1 MPTTYTDQFYTF
13 DPANPPPPGTAVS
26 VSVFD
31 LVDQNDDGDIDRF
44 NNDRVNGSD
53 VVSSWPGDSVTI
65 DVPGIGDV
73 TYTGITFYLANGQ
86 RVFTPTDGQVL
97 RDGDFVSSD
106 FVNSQGGVDA
116 GGGELGPPCFTPGT
130 LIATPDGDRP
140 VEDLVVGDLVL
151 TQDAGPQPI
160 VWAGRRTVCGTGQM
174 APIRIEA
181 GTFGN
186 RRALLVSPQHRILL
200 SGWRAELHLGTP
212 EILVAAVHLIDD
224 RSVRRAPC
232 DSVTYLHL
240 MLPAHH
246 VIFAEG
252 APTESL
258 DPAGQL
264 ARADRVIQSEIG
276 ELFPEL
282 HRAPGL
288 SPPAVRP
295 AAREFEARIVSR
307 IGHS

>member
-1 MPTTYTDQFYTF
+1 MPTTYTDQFFTF
-13 DPANPPPPGTAVS
+13 DPANPPPSGTPVS
-26 VSVFD
+26 VSIFD
-31 LVDQNDDGDIDRF
+31 LVDANDDGDIDRF
-44 NNDRVNGSD
+44 DNDSVNGSD
-53 VVSSWPGDSVTI
+53 VVSSWPGDTVTI
-65 DVPGIGDV
+65 DVPGLGNV

-97 RDGDFVSSD
+97 RDGDFVSSS

-116 GGGELGPPCFTPGT
+116 AGGELGPPCFTPGT

-140 VEDLVVGDLVL
+140 VEEVMVGDLVL
-151 TQDAGPQPI
+151 TQDAGPQPVLWI
-160 VWAGRRTVCGTGQM
+160 GRRTVCGRGQL

-186 RRALLVSPQHRILL
+186 RRALLVSPQHRMLL
-200 SGWRAELHLGTP
+200 CGWRAELFLGTS
-212 EILVAAVHLIDD
+212 EVLVAAVHLIDD
-224 RSVRRAPC
+224 RHVRRAPC

-258 DPAGQL
+258 DPAGHL
-264 ARADRVIQSEIG
+264 ACADRAIQSEVG
-276 ELFPEL
+276 DLFPEL
-282 HRAPGL
+282 CRTSGPL
-288 SPPAVRP
+288 PSAVRP
-295 AAREFEARIVSR
+295 AARAFEARVVSR
-307 IGHS
+307 NS